1 MQYYVVISPTI
12 EEEPFQM
19 GSNGSSLLILMIFL
33 LFNIEEHNILRLNI
47 TLQACSFSYVLITI
61 RVCGRQ

>member
-12 EEEPFQM
+12 EKEPFQM

-47 TLQACSFSYVLITI
+47 TNLLVLL
-61 RVCGRQ
+61 RLYYHPRMR